1 MSLKIDDTYMFYCGF
16 FCWNAIKWPIKHINF
31 IDVLNK
37 KFKKKILYP
46 QPTTTPNES
55 IYYS

>member
-46 QPTTTPNES
+46 QPTTTPN
-55 IYYS
+55 YS